1 VLAECQRV
9 NLAAIPKRVA
19 AGSPEMLVTTY
30 KAVRCHKPLD
40 CSVNNSVC
48 KILALFLVLSS
59 VKHDFEVL
67 DYHQLE
73 SILTMI
79 L

>member
-1 VLAECQRV
+1 
-9 NLAAIPKRVA
+9 
-19 AGSPEMLVTTY
+19 MLVTTY
-30 KAVRCHKPLD
+30 EAVQCHNPLD
-40 CSVNNSVC
+40 CSENNSVC

-59 VKHDFEVL
+59 VKHNFEVL